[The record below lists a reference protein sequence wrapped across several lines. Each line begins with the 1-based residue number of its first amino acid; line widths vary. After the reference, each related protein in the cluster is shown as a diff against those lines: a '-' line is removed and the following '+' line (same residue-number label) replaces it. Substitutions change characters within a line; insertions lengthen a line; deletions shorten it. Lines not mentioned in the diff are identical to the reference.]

1 MHENMLDEMIKFKEI
16 FNSSRESFAS
26 LYTELHV
33 DFTDK
38 VGKLADKTT
47 SIDEVRE
54 LYER

>member
-1 MHENMLDEMIKFKEI
+1 MLDEVIKIKDI

-38 VGKLADKTT
+38 VGRLADKTT